1 LRGVDILGS
10 YGVEVSTSVEG
21 ASNVRH
27 FLGLSRFSTSLNFR
41 RIPTISGQTIFGRL
55 FAQLRENKELVLSAS
70 IIMRSQK
77 AKLKKEMT
85 MKTVYFLAGVA
96 LTILIAGC
104 ATIQGSGD
112 VDQGR
117 QALLEGNYKR
127 ALGLFQDAEK
137 VDPKYLYGTELREG
151 VSSFLGRTQYLTGNY
166 TQARQTLEK
175 ALSRHKSDNVARL
188 YLGLTLYRLGDQKA
202 ALTNMQRGMQGIY
215 NFLQYINTNFRYE
228 FGKDWD
234 DAGTIRADIKSNLAM
249 ISSDKIDW
257 PQLVAGG
264 ERVGLAIEREEEI
277 FRDEFARRGA

>member
-1 LRGVDILGS
+1 
-10 YGVEVSTSVEG
+10 
-21 ASNVRH
+21 
-27 FLGLSRFSTSLNFR
+27 
-41 RIPTISGQTIFGRL
+41 
-55 FAQLRENKELVLSAS
+55 
-70 IIMRSQK
+70 
-77 AKLKKEMT
+77 
-85 MKTVYFLAGVA
+85 MKTLYFLAAVS
-96 LTILIAGC
+96 LTILLAGC

-117 QALLEGNYKR
+117 QALLEGNYQR

-137 VDPKYLYGTELREG
+137 VDPTYLYGTELREG

-175 ALSRHKSDNVARL
+175 AVSRHKSDNVARL

-228 FGKDWD
+228 YGKDWD

-249 ISSDKIDW
+249 ISNDKIDW

-277 FRDEFARRGA
+277 FRDEFARRGGSN